1 MNNTNTIIIREAF
14 KLYEF
19 DIQELEESFLL
30 FGTDDESDDLVLQLL
45 VSLLRGCIPTFKKR
59 IDKEVKT
66 IFTNNLKIFFYV
78 LLLEF

>member
-1 MNNTNTIIIREAF
+1 MIVWVNNTNTIIIREAF

-30 FGTDDESDDLVLQLL
+30 FGTDEDSDDLVLQLL

-59 IDKEVKT
+59 IDKEVCR
-66 IFTNNLKIFFYV
+66 NNIYKKKIMFCD
-78 LLLEF
+78 